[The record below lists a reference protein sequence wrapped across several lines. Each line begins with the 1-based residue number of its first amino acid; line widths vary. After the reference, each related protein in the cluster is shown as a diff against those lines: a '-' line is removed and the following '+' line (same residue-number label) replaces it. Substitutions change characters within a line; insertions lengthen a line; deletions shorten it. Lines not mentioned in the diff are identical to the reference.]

1 MKIALITNFCP
12 FYRIKLF
19 KILAE
24 KINAEFFFFSDAS
37 EKNWE
42 TLNVVN
48 NDGIPVVPLL
58 TPGMSKVNLLLKLW
72 KKLRVNDY
80 DVYIQ
85 GISGR
90 LIVPLT
96 YIAARLRKK
105 QFIVWTGFWNH
116 PNTFFHRLT
125 FPIVKYIYR
134 HSDAVVT
141 YGTHVRDYLISL
153 GVDEK
158 KIFIAQNTADNEL
171 YNKKVSENEKLELI
185 KSLDAE
191 NKKIVLFVGRLSTE
205 KGVDILLE
213 AVLNLKSKITNH
225 KLNQIP
231 LAPFKKGGINLKFF
245 IVGRGPEKEHL
256 QNFCEQNN
264 LDNVLFLDYVPND
277 QLYKYY
283 NIADIVAVP
292 SITTPVFKEPWG
304 LIVNEAMNQSAVV
317 IASDAVGAAMGG
329 LIHDGENGIIVP
341 EKNPAALSK
350 AIKNVLSDDNYR
362 IKLSITAKET
372 IQKWTYDKMA
382 QGFID
387 AVESV
392 VGE

>member
-1 MKIALITNFCP
+1 MVNPCLNKFMKIALITNFCP

-42 TLNVVN
+42 TQNIVN
-48 NDGIPVVPLL
+48 SVGLPVVPILK
-58 TPGMSKVNLLLKLW
+58 PGMSKIGLLLNLW
-72 KKLRVNDY
+72 KKLRANNY

-90 LIVPLT
+90 FIVPLT

-105 QFIVWTGFWNH
+105 KYIIWTGFWNH
-116 PNTFFHRLT
+116 PDTFFHRVT

-134 HSDAVVT
+134 HSDAVVA

-153 GVDEK
+153 GVEEK
-158 KIFIAQNTADNEL
+158 KIFIAQNTADNEI
-171 YNKKVSENEKLELI
+171 YNKEVPENEKNELI

-191 NKKIVLFVGRLSTE
+191 NKIIVMFVGRLSTE
-205 KGVDILLE
+205 KGVDILLN
-213 AVLNLKSKITNH
+213 AA
-225 KLNQIP
+225 KLT
-231 LAPFKKGGINLKFF
+231 LDVGRLTFV
-245 IVGRGPEKEHL
+245 IVGRGPEKENL
-256 QNFCEQNN
+256 QKYCKQNN
-264 LDNVLFLDYVPND
+264 LDNVIFLDYVPND

-283 NIADIVAVP
+283 SIADVVAVP
-292 SITTPVFKEPWG
+292 SITTKVFKEPWG
-304 LIVNEAMNQSAVV
+304 LIVNEAMNQGAVV

-329 LIHDGENGIIVP
+329 LINNGENGIIIP
-341 EKNPAALSK
+341 EKNSKTLSESLVK
-350 AIKNVLSDDNYR
+350 VLGNDEYR
-362 IKLSITAKET
+362 HKLSIAAKKT
-372 IQKWTYDKMA
+372 IQEWTYDKMA

>member
-1 MKIALITNFCP
+1 MKTALITNFCP

-42 TLNVVN
+42 TLNIVN
-48 NDGIPVVPLL
+48 SDGIPVVPLL
-58 TPGMSKVNLLLKLW
+58 TPGMSKFNLLLKLW
-72 KKLRVNDY
+72 KTLRVNNY
-80 DVYIQ
+80 DIYIQ

-116 PNTFFHRLT
+116 PDTFFHRVT

-134 HSDAVVT
+134 HSDAVVA

-171 YNKKVSENEKLELI
+171 YNKEVSENEKLELI

-191 NKKIVLFVGRLSTE
+191 NKKIVLFVGRLSSE

-213 AVLNLKSKITNH
+213 AVLNLKSKITN
-225 KLNQIP
+225 
-231 LAPFKKGGINLKFF
+231 LKFF
-245 IVGRGPEKEHL
+245 IVGRGPEKENL

-277 QLYKYY
+277 KLYKYY
-283 NIADIVAVP
+283 NVADIVAVT
-292 SITTPVFKEPWG
+292 SVTTPVFKEPWG

-329 LIHDGENGIIVP
+329 LINDGENGIIVP
-341 EKNPAALSK
+341 EKNPAAL
-350 AIKNVLSDDNYR
+350 AEGIKKVLSDDNYR
-362 IKLSITAKET
+362 MKLSIAARET
-372 IQKWTYDKMA
+372 IKEWTYDKMA

-392 VGE
+392 VGK

>member
-1 MKIALITNFCP
+1 MKSALITNFCP

-42 TLNVVN
+42 TLNIVN

-58 TPGMSKVNLLLKLW
+58 TPGMSKFNLLLKLW
-72 KKLRVNDY
+72 KKLRVNNY

-116 PNTFFHRLT
+116 PNTFFHRIT

-134 HSDAVVT
+134 HSDAVVA

-158 KIFIAQNTADNEL
+158 KIFIAQNTADNKL
-171 YNKKVSENEKLELI
+171 YNKEVSDNEKNELI
-185 KSLDAE
+185 KSLDTE
-191 NKKIVLFVGRLSTE
+191 NKKIVLFVGRLSIE
-205 KGVDILLE
+205 KGVDILLQ
-213 AVLNLKSKITNH
+213 AVLNLKSNKIPRPAGT
-225 KLNQIP
+225 
-231 LAPFKKGGINLKFF
+231 PFKGGTNLKFI
-245 IVGRGPEKEHL
+245 IVGRGPEKENL
-256 QNFCEQNN
+256 QKFCEQNN
-264 LDNVLFLDYVPND
+264 LDNVIFLDYVPND

-283 NIADIVAVP
+283 NVADIVAVP

-329 LIHDGENGIIVP
+329 LINDGENGIIVP
-341 EKNPAALSK
+341 EKNPAALTE
-350 AIKNVLSDDNYR
+350 AIKKVLNDDEYQN
-362 IKLSITAKET
+362 KLSNNAKTT

-382 QGFID
+382 QGFIN

-392 VGE
+392 IRNP

>member
-1 MKIALITNFCP
+1 MKSALITNFCP

-19 KILAE
+19 KILAK
-24 KINAEFFFFSDAS
+24 KINAKFFFFSDAS

-42 TLNVVN
+42 SLNSVN
-48 NDGIPVVPLL
+48 DDGLPVVPLL
-58 TPGMSKVNLLLKLW
+58 TPGMSKTQLLSKLW
-72 KKLRVNDY
+72 KQLRADDY

-96 YIAARLRKK
+96 FISAKLRKK
-105 QFIVWTGFWNH
+105 PFIVWTGFWNH

-134 HSDAVVT
+134 NSDAVVT
-141 YGTHVRDYLISL
+141 YGTHVRDYIISL

-171 YNKKVSENEKLELI
+171 YNKEVSTDEKKELI
-185 KSLDAE
+185 KSLNAE
-191 NKKIVLFVGRLSTE
+191 NQKIILFVGRLSNE
-205 KGVDILLE
+205 KGINFLLQAAE
-213 AVLNLKSKITNH
+213 ILNLKSPSPNFQFPISNFKI
-225 KLNQIP
+225 I
-231 LAPFKKGGINLKFF
+231 I
-245 IVGRGPEKEHL
+245 IGRGDEKENL
-256 QNFCEQNN
+256 ENYCKKNN
-264 LDNVLFLDYVPND
+264 INNVLFLDYVAND

-283 NIADIVAVP
+283 NIADVVAVP

-304 LIVNEAMNQSAVV
+304 LIVNEAMNQGAIV

-329 LIHDGENGIIVP
+329 LIKNGDNGIIVP
-341 EKNPAALSK
+341 EKNAEKLAE
-350 AIKNVLSDDNYR
+350 AIEKVLSDDEYQN
-362 IKLSITAKET
+362 KLSLSAKNT
-372 IQKWTYDKMA
+372 IKNWTYDKMA

-392 VGE
+392 TRAKRPPR

>member
-1 MKIALITNFCP
+1 MKSALITNFCP

-19 KILAE
+19 KILAKE
-24 KINAEFFFFSDAS
+24 INAKFFFFSDAS

-42 TLNVVN
+42 TLNSVN
-48 NDGIPVVPLL
+48 DDGLPVVPLL
-58 TPGMSKVNLLLKLW
+58 TPEISKIQLLLKLW
-72 KKLRVNDY
+72 KQLRADDY

-96 YIAARLRKK
+96 FISTKLRKK
-105 QFIVWTGFWNH
+105 PFIVWTGFWNH

-141 YGTHVRDYLISL
+141 YGTHVRDYIISL

-171 YNKKVSENEKLELI
+171 YNKKVSFDEKNELI
-185 KSLDAE
+185 KSLNAE
-191 NKKIVLFVGRLSTE
+191 NQKIILFVGRLSKE
-205 KGVDILLE
+205 KGINFLLQAAE
-213 AVLNLKSKITNH
+213 ILNLKSPSPNFPFPISNFKI
-225 KLNQIP
+225 I
-231 LAPFKKGGINLKFF
+231 I
-245 IVGRGPEKEHL
+245 IGRGDEKENL
-256 QNFCEQNN
+256 ENYCQKNN
-264 LDNVLFLDYVPND
+264 INNVIFLDYVAND

-304 LIVNEAMNQSAVV
+304 LIVNEAMNQGSVV

-329 LIHDGENGIIVP
+329 LIKNDKNGIIVP
-341 EKNPAALSK
+341 EKNADKLAEAIEKVLSNDEFQNK
-350 AIKNVLSDDNYR
+350 LSLSAKDTIKN
-362 IKLSITAKET
+362 
-372 IQKWTYDKMA
+372 WTYDKMA

-387 AVESV
+387 AVKSV
-392 VGE
+392 TRAKRPLR